1 MDIKKTS
8 LVIVVAALLGFGLVL
23 LNAQFKVINTAP
35 EIAYVDVNKV
45 IAASKDLKELKEYQ
59 QGKLAELKDFVSAA
73 LKEVEA
79 QKNAKKKTELE
90 AKYNAELNLRKGAM
104 DKEYA
109 EALVSIDNKISNII
123 KAKAKE
129 LGFTYAV
136 PKAMLLAGGVDI
148 TDSVVEAVK

>member
-8 LVIVVAALLGFGLVL
+8 LIIVIAALLGFGLVL
-23 LNAQFKVINTAP
+23 LNAQFKIVNTAP

-45 IAASKDLKELKEYQ
+45 ITASKDLKDLKEYQ
-59 QGKLAELKDFVSAA
+59 QGKLAELQDFVKAA
-73 LKEVEA
+73 LKDVEA
-79 QKNAKKKTELE
+79 QKNAKKKAALE
-90 AKYNAELNLRKGAM
+90 EKYNAELNLRKGEL

-109 EALVSIDNKISNII
+109 KALVSIDNKISNII
-123 KAKAKE
+123 KMKAKE
-129 LGFTYAV
+129 LGFAYAV